1 MGLAPLNAGVFGII
15 GDVVEYGQWKTH
27 LRQETRYRRMKTAR
41 ESTRAFLR
49 DEIVRKS
56 LTNISIIGK
65 NRKRLWILHK

>member
-1 MGLAPLNAGVFGII
+1 MGLAPLNAGVFGMI

-27 LRQETRYRRMKTAR
+27 FRQENRYRIIKKAR

>member
-1 MGLAPLNAGVFGII
+1 M
-15 GDVVEYGQWKTH
+15 
-27 LRQETRYRRMKTAR
+27 LRLQVQNNKKKAR
-41 ESTRAFLR
+41 KSTRAFLR

>member
-1 MGLAPLNAGVFGII
+1 MGLAPLNAGVFGMI
-15 GDVVEYGQWKTH
+15 GNVVEYGQWKTH
-27 LRQETRYRRMKTAR
+27 LRQENRYRIIKKAR

-65 NRKRLWILHK
+65 NRKRLWILYK